1 MNTGKNILIGPLT
14 DTLAQNREIE
24 IVERKGLGHPD
35 TICDLIAEDTSIALS
50 KYYIEELGSIMH
62 HNVDKALLVGGAA
75 KPSYKGGRIV
85 KPIEIIIA
93 GRALKEKEGKILPI
107 EQIAQDAVKKSISDN
122 IRHLVAEDHI
132 RINVKIRS
140 GSKDLIEL
148 FERFGKGETP
158 LSNDTSLGTGFYPLD
173 SLEKTVLETEKL
185 LNNPDTKRSY
195 PYIGEDIK
203 VMGVRNKGKITLAV
217 AIAIVDRYV
226 SSLNDYIQKI
236 NEIKEFLEGQ
246 GWLGEETELR
256 INAADDYKRESV
268 YLTVTGTSAESG
280 DDGQVGRGNRA
291 NGLIT
296 PYRPMTLEAVAGK
309 NPISHVGKIYN
320 LFAQEL
326 CRLIVE
332 GDYGEEAHCYI
343 VSQIGKPIN
352 EPMALD
358 IRLKGKDYDEK
369 AVRLLAEKMLDS
381 MSRMWQ
387 KVLKRQFQIA

>member
-1 MNTGKNILIGPLT
+1 MEKNIIISPLK
-14 DTLAQNREIE
+14 DTLDREREIE
-24 IVERKGLGHPD
+24 IVERKGFGHPD

-50 KYYIEELGSIMH
+50 KYYIEEFGSIMH

-75 KPSYKGGRIV
+75 EPSYNGGRIV
-85 KPIEIIIA
+85 KPIGITIA
-93 GRALKEKEGKILPI
+93 GRAVKEKKGKTLRI
-107 EQIAQDAVKKSISDN
+107 EQIAKDAVKKSISNN
-122 IRHLVAEDHI
+122 IRHLSVEDHI
-132 RINVKIRS
+132 RIDVKIRP

-148 FERFGKGETP
+148 FDRFGKGQIP
-158 LSNDTSLGTGFYPLD
+158 LSNDTSCGTGFYPLD
-173 SLEKTVLETEKL
+173 TLEKTVLETEKL
-185 LNNPDTKRSY
+185 LNKPDTKRSY
-195 PYIGEDIK
+195 PCIGEDIK
-203 VMGVRNKGKITLAV
+203 VMGVRYKGKITLTV

-236 NEIKEFLEGQ
+236 NEVKEFLERQ
-246 GWLGEETELR
+246 AWFVGEMELK

-268 YLTVTGTSAESG
+268 YLTVTGTSAEGG
-280 DDGQVGRGNRA
+280 DDGQVGRGNRV

-309 NPISHVGKIYN
+309 NPVSHVGKIYN

-332 GDYGEEAHCYI
+332 GGYAEGAYCYI

-358 IRLKGKDYDEK
+358 IQVKGKNYDEK

-381 MSRMWQ
+381 MPAMWQ
-387 KVLKRQFQIA
+387 KVLKKQFQIV